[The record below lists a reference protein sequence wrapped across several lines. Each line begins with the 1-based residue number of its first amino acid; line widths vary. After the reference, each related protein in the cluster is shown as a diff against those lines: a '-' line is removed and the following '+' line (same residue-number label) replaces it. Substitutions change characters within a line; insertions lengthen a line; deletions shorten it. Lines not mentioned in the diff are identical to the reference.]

1 MDARVG
7 GGFPPSI
14 PIEGNSDGRVYS
26 GPHHTLADV
35 PRYTFEDI
43 LADPPWRWK
52 AYSAKGL
59 EKSPEKHY
67 PTMAIHD
74 VMRMPV
80 AAIAARDCH
89 LWLWCTGPMVAVGA
103 HCEVMR
109 AWGFTPSSDVFVWVK
124 TTDLAMPGRLVRFD
138 ANLFAF
144 GQGKTTRKNVEYCFL
159 GRKGSPPRISASI
172 RQLIF
177 APKREHSRK
186 PYEARLRIEEY
197 TGPGRQRIELFARAP
212 APGWS
217 CWGNDTGRF
226 AE

>member
-1 MDARVG
+1 MDARVA
-7 GGFPPSI
+7 GFAPAFTN
-14 PIEGNSDGRVYS
+14 EGLSNGQAFDS
-26 GPHHTLADV
+26 PHSTLAGV

-89 LWLWCTGPMVAVGA
+89 LWLWCPGPMVAVGA

-109 AWGFTPSSDVFVWVK
+109 AWGFTPSSDALVWVK
-124 TTDLAMPGRLVRFD
+124 TTDAAMPGRLVRFD
-138 ANLFAF
+138 ERLFAF

-159 GRKGSPPRISASI
+159 GRKGAPPRISASI
-172 RQLIF
+172 RQLILT
-177 APKREHSRK
+177 PKREHSRK
-186 PYEARLRIEEY
+186 PHEARERIEAY
-197 TGPGRQRIELFARAP
+197 SGPCRLRIELFAREA

-217 CWGNDTGRF
+217 CWGNDTGKF
-226 AE
+226 EI